1 MRTLVLNNNNVV
13 QNGQNNQLVYR
24 FPTTAKFDKSYVAVA
39 SVSMYYAWF
48 NIASIYNNTG
58 FSYTW
63 ADGTVV
69 PVTIPDGLYEV
80 ATLNQFLQ
88 YTMIAN
94 GHYLI
99 DTATGQ
105 NVYFLEI
112 LVNDA
117 RYKVQVNQ
125 FVVPTLAVYTASLTA
140 SYSLPPTKTTATFG
154 WSPVSGANVVY
165 PGINFGYNGSTLG
178 TILGF
183 VTNSNVASAT
193 LAIPSP
199 WTFSAASPSAF
210 SSTTPNIQPNSS
222 VLFSVSSVDNPYAS
236 PTSVIYSITPSVAVG
251 TIIADKPPQLL
262 WNKLIPGSYSQ
273 LTITLLGTDLRPL
286 PIQDGAMTIIL
297 AIAEEVEALGV
308 MIDRK

>member
-13 QNGQNNQLVYR
+13 NNGQNNTLIYR
-24 FPTTAKFDKSYVAVA
+24 FPTTAHFKNSYVAVA

-48 NIASIYNNTG
+48 NIASIYGNTN

-63 ADGTVV
+63 VDGTVV

-80 ATLNQFLQ
+80 STLNQFLQ
-88 YTMIAN
+88 FEMIKN
-94 GHYLI
+94 RHYLI
-99 DTATGQ
+99 DKGTGQ
-105 NVYFLEI
+105 NIYFLEI

-125 FVVPTLAVYTASLTA
+125 FVVPTLAIYTASLTTL
-140 SYSLPPTKTTATFG
+140 YDEPPGGLNGF
-154 WSPVSGANVVY
+154 SPVSVVNVVY

-178 TILGF
+178 AILGF

-199 WTFSAASPSAF
+199 WTFSAATPTAF

-222 VLFSVSSVDNPYAS
+222 VLVSVSSVDNPYAS
-236 PTSVIYSITPSVAVG
+236 PTSVIYSVTPSVAVG

-262 WNKLIPGSYSQ
+262 WNKLIPGNYAQ
-273 LTITLLGTDLRPL
+273 ITVTLLGTDLRPL

-308 MIDRK
+308 VIDRK

>member
-24 FPTTAKFDKSYVAVA
+24 FPTTAKFDRSYVAVA

-63 ADGTVV
+63 ADGVV
-69 PVTIPDGLYEV
+69 YPLTIPDGLYEV
-80 ATLNQFLQ
+80 STLNQFLQ
-88 YTMIAN
+88 YEMIKN

-99 DTATGQ
+99 DKATGQ

-125 FVVPTLAVYTASLTA
+125 FVVPTLAIFTASLATDYTA
-140 SYSLPPTKTTATFG
+140 PTGFDY
-154 WSPVSGANVVY
+154 SPVSVVNVVY

-183 VTNSNVASAT
+183 VTNSNVVSAT

-308 MIDRK
+308 MLDRK

>member
-1 MRTLVLNNNNVV
+1 MRTLVLNSNNVV

-24 FPTTAKFDKSYVAVA
+24 FPTTAKFDRSYVAVA
-39 SVSMYYAWF
+39 SVSMYYSWF
-48 NIASIYNNTG
+48 NISSALGNNVLQ
-58 FSYTW
+58 YTW
-63 ADGTVV
+63 TVGGTSTTFNVGTGGT
-69 PVTIPDGLYEV
+69 PGGLIPDGLYEV
-80 ATLNQFLQ
+80 STLNQLLQ

-99 DTATGQ
+99 DKATGQ
-105 NVYFLEI
+105 NVYFAEL

-117 RYKVQVNQ
+117 RYRVQVNT
-125 FVVPTLAVYTASLTA
+125 FAVPTSLDTANYDQPANFAGYPTVTTSPAMYIPYT
-140 SYSLPPTKTTATFG
+140 
-154 WSPVSGANVVY
+154 
-165 PGINFGYNGSTLG
+165 GIGV
-178 TILGF
+178 ILGF
-183 VTNSNVASAT
+183 TTSSPVPYIVSNTGGTAFQSYST
-193 LAIPSP
+193 I
-199 WTFSAASPSAF
+199 SPSA
-210 SSTTPNIQPNSS
+210 PNVQPNSS

-286 PIQDGAMTIIL
+286 QIQDGAMTIIL

>member
-24 FPTTAKFDKSYVAVA
+24 FPTTAKFDRSYVAVA

-48 NIASIYNNTG
+48 NIASIYGNTS

-63 ADGTVV
+63 VDGTVV
-69 PVTIPDGLYEV
+69 PVTIPDGLYKV
-80 ATLNQFLQ
+80 STLNQFLQ
-88 YTMIAN
+88 YTMIEN

-99 DTATGQ
+99 DNATGQ
-105 NVYFLEI
+105 YVYFLEI

-125 FVVPTLAVYTASLTA
+125 FVVPTLAIFTASLATDYTA
-140 SYSLPPTKTTATFG
+140 PTGFDY
-154 WSPVSGANVVY
+154 SPVSVLNVVY
-165 PGINFGYNGSTLG
+165 PGINFGYNGSLLG
-178 TILGF
+178 NILGF
-183 VTNSNVASAT
+183 VTNSNLPDGAI
-193 LAIPSP
+193 AIPAP
-199 WTFSAASPSAF
+199 WTFKAKSPTDF

-222 VLFSVSSVDNPYAS
+222 VLVSVSSVDNPYAS
-236 PTSVIYSITPSVAVG
+236 PTSVIYSVTPSVAVG

-262 WNKLIPGSYSQ
+262 WNKLIPGNYSQ
-273 LTITLLGTDLRPL
+273 ITITLLGTDLRPL

>member
-1 MRTLVLNNNNVV
+1 VLNNNNVV

-48 NIASIYNNTG
+48 NIASIYNNTR

-63 ADGTVV
+63 ADGVV
-69 PVTIPDGLYEV
+69 YPLTIPDGLYEV
-80 ATLNQFLQ
+80 STLNQFLQ
-88 YTMIAN
+88 YEMIKN

-99 DTATGQ
+99 DNATGQ
-105 NVYFLEI
+105 NVYFLEL

-125 FVVPTLAVYTASLTA
+125 FVVPTLAIFTASLAANYTA
-140 SYSLPPTKTTATFG
+140 PSGFDY
-154 WSPVSGANVVY
+154 SPVSVTDVVY

>member
-24 FPTTAKFDKSYVAVA
+24 FPTTAKFDRSYVAVA
-39 SVSMYYAWF
+39 SVSMYYSWF
-48 NIASIYNNTG
+48 NIADIYGNEK

-63 ADGTVV
+63 VDGT
-69 PVTIPDGLYEV
+69 PHYITIPNGLYEV
-80 ATLNQFLQ
+80 STLNQFLQ
-88 YTMIAN
+88 YTMIDN

-99 DTATGQ
+99 DNATGQ
-105 NVYFLEI
+105 YVYFLEI

-125 FVVPTLAVYTASLTA
+125 FVVPTLAVFTASLAATYTA
-140 SYSLPPTKTTATFG
+140 PGTFAY
-154 WSPVSGANVVY
+154 SPVDAVNVRY
-165 PGINFGYNGSTLG
+165 PGINFGYNGSKLG
-178 TILGF
+178 DILGF
-183 VTNSNVASAT
+183 VINSNLPDGAI
-193 LAIPSP
+193 AIPAP
-199 WTFSAASPSAF
+199 WYFKAAPTAF

-222 VLFSVSSVDNPYAS
+222 VLLSVSSVDNPYAS

-273 LTITLLGTDLRPL
+273 LTITILGTDLRPL
-286 PIQDGAMTIIL
+286 AIQDGAMTIIL

>member
-13 QNGQNNQLVYR
+13 QNGQNNQLVYQ
-24 FPTTAKFDKSYVAVA
+24 FPTTAHFKNSYVAVA

-48 NIASIYNNTG
+48 NIASIYGNTG

-63 ADGTVV
+63 ADGVV
-69 PVTIPDGLYEV
+69 YPITIPDGLYEV
-80 ATLNQFLQ
+80 STLNQFLQ
-88 YTMIAN
+88 YEMIKN

-99 DTATGQ
+99 DNATGQ

-125 FVVPTLAVYTASLTA
+125 FVVPTLAIFTAELAANYTAPA
-140 SYSLPPTKTTATFG
+140 GFDY
-154 WSPVSGANVVY
+154 SPVSVLNVVY
-165 PGINFGYNGSTLG
+165 PGINFGYNGSKLG

-183 VTNSNVASAT
+183 VTNSNVVSAT

-199 WTFSAASPSAF
+199 WAFSAASPTAF

-222 VLFSVSSVDNPYAS
+222 VLLSVSSVDNPYAS
-236 PTSVIYSITPSVAVG
+236 PTSVIYSVTPSVAVG